1 MLTETARRMREK
13 SQTGRDGPPFGVRLS
28 TLDGCDT
35 FIASRSHGQ
44 CFRGWHVGRNQS
56 IVCATHEIYSCLVLS
71 RGWRTRASD
80 RYGTKLAIAWQVKI
94 EIIMRILLK
103 VQPKTVTS
111 RSAPNATT
119 SKMKEQ
125 KESKEPPKKKLF
137 LTDGWQ
143 VPCTG
148 ICIFMFR

>member
-1 MLTETARRMREK
+1 MLDEINQLFVPHMR
-13 SQTGRDGPPFGVRLS
+13 S
-28 TLDGCDT
+28 TLVWYYQEVEEPEPPTDT
-35 FIASRSHGQ
+35 VQ
-44 CFRGWHVGRNQS
+44 N
-56 IVCATHEIYSCLVLS
+56 
-71 RGWRTRASD
+71 WR
-80 RYGTKLAIAWQVKI
+80 LLEVKI